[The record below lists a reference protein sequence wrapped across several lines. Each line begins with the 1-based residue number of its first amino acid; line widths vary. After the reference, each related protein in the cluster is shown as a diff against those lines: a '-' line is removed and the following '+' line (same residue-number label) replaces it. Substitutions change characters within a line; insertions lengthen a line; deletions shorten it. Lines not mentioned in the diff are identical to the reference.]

1 MCVQVKEMSIM
12 EGYMTAVVKQHPKGG
27 ADIIKKEIPKIGP
40 DEVLI
45 KVKATSICG
54 TDVHI
59 YVWNEW
65 AKSRIKPP
73 KIMGHEFVGEVVEIG
88 ENVTSVKVGDLVSAE
103 THIVCGKC
111 KACRTGNA
119 HICENTLILGVD
131 TDGAFAEYIKVP
143 ESNVWLNDKDIPL
156 ELLSIQEPLGNAV
169 HTVFSGEV
177 VGKTVAVVG
186 CGPIGMMAIPLLKT
200 TGASAIFAI
209 EPVEYR
215 MELAHKLGATRVINP
230 LEEDVVSII
239 KSETEGYGAD
249 VVLDFSGSP
258 TAIRQGLKYIA
269 KGGRMSILG
278 LPDNE
283 VPIDI
288 TNDVVFKGIT
298 INGIT
303 GRRMYDTWYKVKG
316 LLRSGLKE
324 ALKPIITH
332 TFPLSE
338 YEKGME
344 LMIKGQCGK
353 VVLYP

>member
-1 MCVQVKEMSIM
+1 M
-12 EGYMTAVVKQHPKGG
+12 EGFMTAVVKQQPKEG
-27 ADIIKKEIPKIGP
+27 ADIIKKEIPKIEP
-40 DEVLI
+40 NEVLV

-59 YVWNEW
+59 YIWNEW

-73 KIMGHEFVGEVVEIG
+73 KVMGHEFVGEVVEVG
-88 ENVTSVKVGDLVSAE
+88 ENVTSVNIGDLVSAE

-111 KACRTGNA
+111 RACRTGNG
-119 HICENTLILGVD
+119 HICENTRILGVD

-143 ESNVWLNDKDIPL
+143 EENVWINDKDIPL

-169 HTVFSGEV
+169 HTVFSGDV
-177 VGKTVAVVG
+177 VGKSVAVVG

-200 TGASAIFAI
+200 TGASAIFAV
-209 EPVEYR
+209 EPSEYR
-215 MELAHKLGATRVINP
+215 MELAQKLGASKVINP
-230 LEEDVVSII
+230 IKEDVVKII

-269 KGGRMSILG
+269 KGGRMSLLG

-288 TNDVVFKGIT
+288 TNDIVFKGIT
-298 INGIT
+298 I
-303 GRRMYDTWYKVKG
+303 
-316 LLRSGLKE
+316 
-324 ALKPIITH
+324 
-332 TFPLSE
+332 
-338 YEKGME
+338 
-344 LMIKGQCGK
+344 
-353 VVLYP
+353 

>member
-1 MCVQVKEMSIM
+1 MSVQVKEMSIM
-12 EGYMTAVVKQHPKGG
+12 EGYMTAVVKQHPKEG

-169 HTVFSGEV
+169 HTVFSGEI

-230 LEEDVVSII
+230 LEEDVVNI
-239 KSETEGYGAD
+239 K
-249 VVLDFSGSP
+249 
-258 TAIRQGLKYIA
+258 K
-269 KGGRMSILG
+269 
-278 LPDNE
+278 
-283 VPIDI
+283 
-288 TNDVVFKGIT
+288 
-298 INGIT
+298 
-303 GRRMYDTWYKVKG
+303 
-316 LLRSGLKE
+316 
-324 ALKPIITH
+324 
-332 TFPLSE
+332 
-338 YEKGME
+338 
-344 LMIKGQCGK
+344 
-353 VVLYP
+353 